1 MKPRYRVVVKQI
13 GGEWVYFYAQQSPD
27 GLAFFN
33 IKPYARGTFN
43 EAKEDLI
50 EFKQAQT
57 LDLGNDIK
65 VMETI
70 NK

>member
-13 GGEWVYFYAQQSPD
+13 GGEWVYFYGQHSPD

-33 IKPYARGTFN
+33 IKPKARSTFN
-43 EAKEDLI
+43 EAKEDVI

-57 LDLGNDIK
+57 TDIGSDIK
-65 VMETI
+65 VMELF
-70 NK
+70 K